1 MAGYFDS
8 YRNIFQRVTIT
19 NTQDVIESGIVKIT
33 IEQVTSSDRTLRIG
47 EFCKNSVKIIYRGEA
62 MPWRGSRILVQS
74 VLSGAVNSLG
84 YYFVDKVVYD
94 GVKYTITGYDTPP
107 EMDELYDVNN
117 GETNSVAI
125 ATAIATATGMT
136 LYQAPPSSFT
146 ISSVPEGTTN
156 RQMLGYI
163 YGVSGY
169 NLRVNMS
176 DGQIH
181 SYWYSLTTVRNIPR
195 TAQYQNQLRSELQEV
210 TITSLRTGTQ
220 DNVIEL
226 GSGFGIVYYNPYI
239 TANQASAIFNRIYG
253 TTYYIGECKY
263 RGNPGYQA
271 GNMASV
277 ELADGTS
284 ATMYIM
290 AQTFNCDGGMNAV
303 IKSYGN
309 EQTTAVIRGS
319 NVDQKIE
326 KVYTGFLDALA
337 DATEFLRGG
346 QNGYYSLLQDENG
359 QYIGWQITN
368 TPGEPTANTK
378 GWRWTYEGLMWS
390 EDGFQTVSNAAIT
403 ADGHIV
409 GEFITGKYVTFDNLM
424 SSNDPQNPD
433 LYESVESLMKTEQ
446 NTNQWFD
453 FDSSRGLLIGD
464 SGNSS
469 KKTVALVSS
478 DGFRVLSA
486 DQSNVL
492 LSAVA
497 TSSVESQVQA
507 TNLVAKNFLVLDYE
521 TQQGNYKGRFE
532 PYSDS
537 YDAKQIGFYYI

>member
-74 VLSGAVNSLG
+74 ILSGAVNSLG
-84 YYFVDKVVYD
+84 YYFVDKVTYD

-117 GETNSVAI
+117 GLTTSGAI
-125 ATAIATATGMT
+125 VSAIMSTTGMT
-136 LYQAPPSSFT
+136 MNSEALPAPNFP
-146 ISSVPEGTTN
+146 IKSVPEGTTN
-156 RQMLGYI
+156 RQMLAYI
-163 YGVSGY
+163 YGYEGN
-169 NLRVNMS
+169 NLRVNVS
-176 DGQIH
+176 DGEIH
-181 SYWYSLTTVRNIPR
+181 RYWYSRTTTRSIPR

-239 TANQASAIFNRIYG
+239 TANAASAIFNRIYG

-326 KVYTGFLDALA
+326 KVYQGLQAALQEA
-337 DATEFLRGG
+337 METLLG
-346 QNGYYSLLQDENG
+346 QPDGYFSLLQDSDGN
-359 QYIGWQITN
+359 YIGWQITN
-368 TPGEPTANTK
+368 TPGEPVSNTH
-378 GWRWTYEGLMWS
+378 GWRWTYGGLMWS
-390 EDGFQTVSNAAIT
+390 EDGFQTPQMAIT
-403 ADGHIV
+403 NDGYIV
-409 GEFITGKYVTFDNLM
+409 GERITAQSITFDQLTSALQDRILTVEGVTNL
-424 SSNDPQNPD
+424 
-433 LYESVESLMKTEQ
+433 V
-446 NTNQWFD
+446 NQWMQFT
-453 FDSSRGLLIGD
+453 SSDGLLIGD
-464 SGNSS
+464 TNGA
-469 KKTVALVSS
+469 TVAQMKS
-478 DGFRVLSA
+478 DGFRILDAA
-486 DQSNVL
+486 DTTNVL
-492 LSAVA
+492 LSAIA
-497 TSSVESQVQA
+497 NGDTSEVTA
-507 TNLVAKNFLVLDYE
+507 TNLVSKNFLVLDY
-521 TQQGNYKGRFE
+521 GNYTGRFE